1 MIYVI
6 GAQCEAD
13 KLLALISHW
22 RIGMLF
28 IETPIF
34 TEDVKEFFSDEEYQL
49 FQQYLADN
57 PTEGDVIPHM
67 GGLRKIRWILPGK
80 GKGKRG
86 GARVIYYHVGATDN
100 IRLLLLY
107 AKGIK
112 DDLSPAEKRVLRHL
126 NENW

>member
-22 RIGMLF
+22 RIGMPF

-34 TEDVKEFFSDEEYQL
+34 TEDVKEFFSNEEYQP

-57 PTEGDVIPHM
+57 PTEGDVIPHT
-67 GGLRKIRWILPGK
+67 GGLRKIRWILSGK

-86 GARVIYYHVGATDN
+86 WSQSDLLSRRCNRQYQVIAAVCERD
-100 IRLLLLY
+100 
-107 AKGIK
+107 
-112 DDLSPAEKRVLRHL
+112 KR
-126 NENW
+126 